1 MPAPSLKVTEINHVA
16 LFVTN
21 LERSRKF
28 YIDILGFED
37 RTATVHPGQATSSNP
52 TMSFLFA
59 GSQGVDLFQAPR
71 GDVHGGQ
78 EISHLALSVE
88 AHDID
93 DIDDVVAV
101 LEAAGVEVSDR
112 TPRNTV
118 FITDPD
124 RHRIEILARGSN
136 AADTT

>member
-37 RTATVHPGQATSSNP
+37 RTATVNPSQATSSNP

-93 DIDDVVAV
+93 DVVAV

-112 TPRNTV
+112 TPRDTV

-124 RHRIEILARGSN
+124 RHRIEILTRGAN